1 MVEKTPEASRESA
14 SVRLEGAGMTAPE
27 VEAWFVRDVLPL
39 EAVLMQF
46 LHRNWRNKS
55 EIADL
60 RQDVYVRVFEA
71 ALEKIPDSP
80 RSFLLTTA
88 RNLIIDR
95 VRRGHVVPI
104 EAVADLDAL
113 NIARDEPGPDRNLIA
128 REELRRL
135 QLALDRLPPRCHE
148 AVVMRQIDGL
158 SRREIAQR
166 MGIAEKTVKRH
177 LADGVRALADMLY
190 GETSDMRPKS

>member
-1 MVEKTPEASRESA
+1 MAERTPETSREDA
-14 SVRLEGAGMTAPE
+14 NARGAGMTAPE

-71 ALEKIPDSP
+71 ALQKIPDSP
-80 RSFLLTTA
+80 RAFLLATA
-88 RNLIIDR
+88 RNLIVDR
-95 VRRGHVVPI
+95 VRRENVVPI
-104 EAVADLDAL
+104 EAIADWEVL
-113 NIARDEPGPDRNLIA
+113 ARDEPGPDRQIMA
-128 REELRRL
+128 REELHRL
-135 QLALDRLPPRCHE
+135 QAALDRLPPRCHE
-148 AVVMRQIDGL
+148 AVVLRQIEGL
-158 SRREIAQR
+158 SRREIAGR
-166 MGIAEKTVKRH
+166 MGISEKTVKRH

-190 GETSDMRPKS
+190 GERPDKP

>member
-1 MVEKTPEASRESA
+1 MAEKTPEPSRDDAIS
-14 SVRLEGAGMTAPE
+14 GAGMTAPE
-27 VEAWFVRDVLPL
+27 VESWFVAEILPL

-60 RQDVYVRVFEA
+60 RQEVYVRVFEA
-71 ALEKIPDSP
+71 ALQEIPSAP
-80 RSFLLTTA
+80 RTFLLTSA

-95 VRRGHVVPI
+95 VRREQVVPI
-104 EAVADLDAL
+104 ETVADWEAL
-113 NIARDEPGPDRNLIA
+113 NIARDEPGPERHVEA
-128 REELRRL
+128 REELHRL
-135 QLALDRLPPRCHE
+135 QSALDRLPPRCRE

-158 SRREIAQR
+158 SRREIAGR

-190 GETSDMRPKS
+190 GEDKP